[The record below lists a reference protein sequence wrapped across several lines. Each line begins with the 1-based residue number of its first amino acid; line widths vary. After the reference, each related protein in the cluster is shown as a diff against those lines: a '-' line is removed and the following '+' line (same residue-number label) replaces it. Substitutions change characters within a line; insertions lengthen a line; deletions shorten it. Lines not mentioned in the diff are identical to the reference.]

1 MRAFVTGANGFL
13 GLNLVEQ
20 LCANDW
26 SVVGLCQ
33 PGTSRTYIDRLPVQ
47 VVEGD
52 ITDKAVLE
60 QVVPDNMDAVFHTA
74 AMTSIWSRY
83 NDLQTRV
90 NVTGTRNLARVALA
104 KGAKRL
110 VHTSTWN
117 TFGTGQAAIS
127 EETPQTGGLSWV
139 NYVRTKYLAEL
150 EVREVI
156 GDGLFAVILNP
167 GHLIGRYDRSN
178 WARTIRMVHNR
189 TLPGIPQV
197 NSSFC
202 HAEAVAKA
210 HVKAAEKGRCGDNY
224 LLPGAEATFR
234 ELIEIIGELIERPV
248 PSRSLPPWLL
258 RAIARAKVLGAW
270 FSGREPDITP
280 EGVELMLNDPKIVS
294 DKAARELSYASPT
307 LRVMVTDACEWL
319 KKEDL
324 LS

>member
-1 MRAFVTGANGFL
+1 MLNGIAHWMPSKTYAL
-13 GLNLVEQ
+13 RPRSRYGEVSKPDASMQ
-20 LCANDW
+20 ASIGMKVPLCANDW

-139 NYVRTKYLAEL
+139 NYVRTKYLAE
-150 EVREVI
+150 EEIRATI
-156 GDGLFAVILNP
+156 QDGLFAVILNP
-167 GHLIGRYDRSN
+167 GHLLGRYDQHN
-178 WARTIRMVHNR
+178 WARMIRMATV
-189 TLPGIPQV
+189 PVGI
-197 NSSFC
+197 SSS
-202 HAEAVAKA
+202 
-210 HVKAAEKGRCGDNY
+210 AA
-224 LLPGAEATFR
+224 
-234 ELIEIIGELIERPV
+234 I
-248 PSRSLPPWLL
+248 SW
-258 RAIARAKVLGAW
+258 
-270 FSGREPDITP
+270 
-280 EGVELMLNDPKIVS
+280 
-294 DKAARELSYASPT
+294 
-307 LRVMVTDACEWL
+307 
-319 KKEDL
+319 
-324 LS
+324 